1 MKGLIVCRTGMGSS
15 MMLKIQ
21 AQKVID
27 QHGWDIELE
36 HDVLSGLNS
45 WRDIDFVLTMKDL
58 TDEVR
63 AAGFHAIGITDLMNK
78 DEMAAALTEVIH
90 SHRK

>member
-1 MKGLIVCRTGMGSS
+1 

-36 HDVLSGLNS
+36 HDVLSSLNS
-45 WRDIDFVLTMKDL
+45 WRDIDFVLTMQDL
-58 TDEVR
+58 TAEIQ
-63 AAGFHAIGITDLMNK
+63 AAGFHAVGITDLMNK
-78 DEMAAALTEVIH
+78 DEMTAALADAIRSIH
-90 SHRK
+90 P